1 MKKFGEFILEN
12 TENKIYVNMI
22 VVSDNDKILIMRR
35 ANYMKKF
42 PGLWGFPGGSYE
54 KSKDKT
60 IKDGAIRELKEET
73 QIELTFNENRKCR
86 EFAKIKNKDNSI
98 SYYFLVELETS
109 PIDNIKISKEH
120 SKYDWYSFKEQKQ
133 FKWMPDVFQLIQE
146 YYER

>member
-1 MKKFGEFILEN
+1 MKKFGEFILESN
-12 TENKIYVNMI
+12 DDKIYVNTI
-22 VVSDNDKILIMRR
+22 VISDNDEILIMRR

-54 KSKDKT
+54 KGKDKT

-73 QIELTFNENRKCR
+73 GLELTWNEEHDMK
-86 EFAKIKNKDNSI
+86 EFKKIKNKDNSI
-98 SYYFLVELETS
+98 SYYFLTKLETT
-109 PIDNIKISKEH
+109 PTDHIKISKEH
-120 SKYDWYSFKEQKQ
+120 SKYDWYDYNDQKQ